1 MECPR
6 EEDSDEA
13 AMKGLN
19 MFINRQR
26 YLNLD
31 WHLVVD
37 LGPRTNTET
46 CEIDPEE
53 SRGFCWVSFYGIFIS
68 VGRSTKMEVN
78 MNYIKVKARV
88 FFQPDSFEV
97 YRFEN
102 FVVSE
107 HDFYGET
114 NTNGKRES
122 FKLTEE
128 QRASTERLLLQA
140 LDQSSFRCYREWLTY

>member
-1 MECPR
+1 MKCPR
-6 EEDSDEA
+6 EEDSNEA
-13 AMKGLN
+13 VMKDLN
-19 MFINRQR
+19 MLINRQR

-31 WHLVVD
+31 GHRVVD
-37 LGPRTNTET
+37 LGPRTNTEA
-46 CEIDPEE
+46 CEIDSKE
-53 SRGFCWVSFYGIFIS
+53 SRRFCWVNFYGIFIS

-78 MNYIKVKARV
+78 LHNAKIKARV

-102 FVVSE
+102 FVVPE

-114 NTNGKRES
+114 NANGKGES
-122 FKLTEE
+122 CKLTEE

-140 LDQSSFRCYREWLTY
+140 LDQSSLRCYRI